1 MAWSSDA
8 IAISSSFHRGP
19 GYGLRYSTCPPRL
32 MWSVSYPSRSRSYPV
47 CRRTSGD
54 RTMVRGATSRT
65 TSSSRSSP
73 CVPRTRIR
81 RNRSWLCHWLPVKSY
96 TPDRSPPK
104 STTAMV
110 VVAGLGSGSS
120 VHPSRVSG
128 STSGAVV
135 RLARTVTGPR
145 PASSRPR
152 MRDTAWHWWV
162 EETCTWVGVPMAP
175 ERTSAA
181 RAACA
186 GMSRYCS
193 ATWTRPDPPTR
204 AHRSRSPD
212 RSGAGG
218 VSARTGTPSATASV
232 ITAGVA
238 GHGTAVTTKSGRADR
253 RHPASEPN
261 AGTGKSLGVRTT
273 APTHVRSG
281 REAASRQKNPAR
293 HPAPTTANDVTPV
306 SLEDGVTAVD
316 HQHAAGHEGGRGT
329 GEVHHARRDLLRG
342 GVPALGRVLDPVPPE
357 PRYVDRSHLGVDVPG
372 CDGVDPD
379 AQRRPLGGERL
390 RQVVY
395 RRLRGVVRRL
405 PLRPVDDLPGHRPD
419 VDDRPAAGPGH
430 HPTEGLAAVPHPS
443 EVHVDDLL
451 PLGVGDLQSRP
462 VDARTGVV
470 HQHVNPAHLGDDV
483 A

>member
-1 MAWSSDA
+1 
-8 IAISSSFHRGP
+8 
-19 GYGLRYSTCPPRL
+19 
-32 MWSVSYPSRSRSYPV
+32 
-47 CRRTSGD
+47 
-54 RTMVRGATSRT
+54 
-65 TSSSRSSP
+65 
-73 CVPRTRIR
+73 
-81 RNRSWLCHWLPVKSY
+81 
-96 TPDRSPPK
+96 
-104 STTAMV
+104 MV
-110 VVAGLGSGSS
+110 VVAGFGSGSS

-135 RLARTVTGPR
+135 RIARTVTGPR

-152 MRDTAWHWWV
+152 MRDTAWYWWV

-212 RSGAGG
+212 RSCAGG

-232 ITAGVA
+232 
-238 GHGTAVTTKSGRADR
+238 VT
-253 RHPASEPN
+253 
-261 AGTGKSLGVRTT
+261 
-273 APTHVRSG
+273 
-281 REAASRQKNPAR
+281 
-293 HPAPTTANDVTPV
+293 
-306 SLEDGVTAVD
+306 
-316 HQHAAGHEGGRGT
+316 
-329 GEVHHARRDLLRG
+329 G

-430 HPTEGLAAVPHPS
+430 HPTEGLAAVPHPG

-451 PLGVGDLQSRP
+451 PLGVGDLQGGP

-470 HQHVNPAHLGDDV
+470 HQDVHPTEGGHDVGDRAVDLAPLGDV
-483 A
+483 GPERPRRYPYGGQLVHRRA